1 MKTEQGLSLIK
12 HFQMLARYNTLANR
26 KLYHSCSQL
35 SRSELHRFRP
45 AFFGSIYATLNH
57 ILIGDRIWL
66 ARFAGQIVP
75 SNNLDEILY
84 ENFSELQLARTI
96 EDGRIE
102 QFSLHLTQEFLSE
115 QIVYTNNEG
124 KLHRD
129 PVDLLLAH
137 FFNRQTHHRGQI
149 HDMISQT
156 EISPPVLDLHRVLRP
171 NPIPSNEIVNGCC

>member
-1 MKTEQGLSLIK
+1 MKTEQSLSLIK
-12 HFQMLARYNTLANR
+12 HFQMLARYNTLANQR
-26 KLYHSCSQL
+26 IYHSCSQL

-57 ILIGDRIWL
+57 ILIGDRLWL
-66 ARFAGQIVP
+66 ARFAGEIVP

-84 ENFSELQLARTI
+84 ENFSDLQLARVI

-102 QFSLHLTQEFLSE
+102 QFSRHLTDQSLSE
-115 QIVYTNNEG
+115 KISYTNHEG
-124 KLHRD
+124 KVHRD
-129 PVDLLLAH
+129 PVDLLVAH
-137 FFNRQTHHRGQI
+137 FFNHQTHHRGQI

-171 NPIPSNEIVNGCC
+171 DPIYSN